1 MGDAIQPLT
10 PGDDLEH
17 QWKVM
22 KWRFHGFVEFDNIR
36 SKWSAEK
43 RAEALMHIIGLECQY
58 LYANAT
64 EEQRKDVKLLT
75 ALIDVN
81 IKPRTNH
88 SFERFRF
95 HQMTRNQ
102 NEDINQFIAR
112 LESKI
117 DGCGL
122 PETKEEFKKMLIMD
136 SIIHNLHDQ
145 SLQQV
150 LFTIKNEELKLAKVI
165 DSITVC
171 EAGQSQLK
179 EIQVCRSRVDLEF
192 VVADVES
199 VPLLGLESCEEFGL
213 INRQTR
219 PKPLNVKNVFKISIS
234 SSKTSIVK
242 AFNETYA
249 SLYFSYADRYKSID
263 EIIANNP
270 DVFNSK
276 AGCFPGKF
284 TLDINQKLKPVAIPS
299 RRVPQKIREKYKQFL
314 HDLCVQKIIAN
325 TSNPV
330 GWISPVVLLEK
341 ANGSLR
347 LCLDPKYLNE
357 ALGRPFYQIPSHEE
371 INASLSNKRLCTV
384 MDFSSGFW
392 HCKLDSKSSNLC
404 QFSTPFG
411 VYKFL
416 RLPFGLKP
424 SPEIFQKAA
433 CDIFGE
439 IDGVLIYFDD
449 ILIAANSEE
458 EHDAIFQKV
467 IERARQYNVH
477 FNPTKLQY
485 KLNSVK
491 FLGHVYSQEGRSP
504 DPSRVTAI
512 EKLENPKNVK
522 ELQRF
527 LGIVNYVREFV
538 PNLADDTAFLRQLL
552 RKCVEWMWLPDHSEA
567 VKRIKEKV
575 CNATA
580 LCNFDPEKPIV
591 IQCDA
596 SQFGLGSCLM
606 QDNKP
611 VAYASR
617 SLTTTEQNYAQIEKE
632 LLAIVFSCQKFQYY
646 LYGHPNVKIL
656 TDHKPLVSIFKQA
669 LSSITSKRITRLML
683 KTVAYNLDVTY
694 LPGSKKYIADALS
707 RDYLPHTSSDEVK
720 MLQVHMVTCK
730 KYRDSIYLE
739 ATNND
744 KILQEVIGYVKT
756 EWPIKI
762 KISPEAQQ
770 YWWCRNFLAFENSL
784 LFFKDRLVIPHELRT
799 RALQE
804 LHVGHQGIVKC
815 KTLASQTIY
824 WPGITK
830 DVEKFVSEC
839 CVCARS
845 APSLRKQ
852 PLMPHPI
859 PDLPY
864 QNIAVDILDF
874 NGKYFLVTVDCYSK
888 WLDVNSLSSTK
899 SSSVNNVLEHLF
911 SVHGIP
917 EVIYS
922 DNVPF
927 NSKEFQQFLQ
937 MYNCQNLT
945 CSPHHHQSNGL
956 AEKATPLPS
965 IGLSPAQMLMS
976 RNLRSFVPIKANLLK
991 PFVNPNIKDKLKAKQ
1006 DTMTELYNKK
1016 AKRKSHE
1023 FQVGDLVYAQNVVT
1037 MYWEPA
1043 IILEICDKPRSCV
1056 VKIGRSEVRR
1066 NSRHIKPRLMSEP
1079 VITVPNTLPYVIANQ
1094 LVSNSVNVPNPDPI
1108 VETQPRRSTR
1118 EKKSVE
1124 RLNL

>member
-1 MGDAIQPLT
+1 M
-10 PGDDLEH
+10 
-17 QWKVM
+17 KV
-22 KWRFHGFVEFDNIR
+22 K
-36 SKWSAEK
+36 
-43 RAEALMHIIGLECQY
+43 
-58 LYANAT
+58 
-64 EEQRKDVKLLT
+64 
-75 ALIDVN
+75 
-81 IKPRTNH
+81 
-88 SFERFRF
+88 
-95 HQMTRNQ
+95 
-102 NEDINQFIAR
+102 
-112 LESKI
+112 
-117 DGCGL
+117 
-122 PETKEEFKKMLIMD
+122 
-136 SIIHNLHDQ
+136 
-145 SLQQV
+145 
-150 LFTIKNEELKLAKVI
+150 
-165 DSITVC
+165 
-171 EAGQSQLK
+171 
-179 EIQVCRSRVDLEF
+179 IQV
-192 VVADVES
+192 
-199 VPLLGLESCEEFGL
+199 P
-213 INRQTR
+213 NH
-219 PKPLNVKNVFKISIS
+219 
-234 SSKTSIVK
+234 KTSKK
-242 AFNETYA
+242 AYA

-458 EHDAIFQKV
+458 EHDAIFQ
-467 IERARQYNVH
+467 
-477 FNPTKLQY
+477 
-485 KLNSVK
+485 
-491 FLGHVYSQEGRSP
+491 
-504 DPSRVTAI
+504 
-512 EKLENPKNVK
+512 
-522 ELQRF
+522 
-527 LGIVNYVREFV
+527 
-538 PNLADDTAFLRQLL
+538 
-552 RKCVEWMWLPDHSEA
+552 
-567 VKRIKEKV
+567 
-575 CNATA
+575 
-580 LCNFDPEKPIV
+580 
-591 IQCDA
+591 
-596 SQFGLGSCLM
+596 
-606 QDNKP
+606 
-611 VAYASR
+611 
-617 SLTTTEQNYAQIEKE
+617 
-632 LLAIVFSCQKFQYY
+632 
-646 LYGHPNVKIL
+646 
-656 TDHKPLVSIFKQA
+656 
-669 LSSITSKRITRLML
+669 
-683 KTVAYNLDVTY
+683 
-694 LPGSKKYIADALS
+694 KYIADALS

-956 AEKATPLPS
+956 AEKYVDVARKFLEKCSVDKNSNLSKATPLPS